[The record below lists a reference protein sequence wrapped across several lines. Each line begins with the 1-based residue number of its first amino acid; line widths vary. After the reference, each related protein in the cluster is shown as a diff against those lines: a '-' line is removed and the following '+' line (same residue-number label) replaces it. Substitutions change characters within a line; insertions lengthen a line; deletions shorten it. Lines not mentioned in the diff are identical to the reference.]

1 MQRHFREQI
10 AFQTKFF
17 FSLTDS
23 DCGIFA
29 LRVNQCFVNSL
40 SVPCCVYLRLPTSLF
55 QFKSR
60 SFTLGSL
67 LHSSSFGLS
76 RNLVCVGRDANSGE
90 DCVTIVCDFISIICM
105 HTFTIVS
112 QQEVLSQNICRTVI
126 NGDHIRNCAF
136 RTAFFDLDPPNSC

>member
-40 SVPCCVYLRLPTSLF
+40 SVPCCVYLRLPTFSLF

-105 HTFTIVS
+105 HTFNYSVPARGSIS
-112 QQEVLSQNICRTVI
+112 EYLPYGNKWRSYKKLRLQNGV
-126 NGDHIRNCAF
+126 F
-136 RTAFFDLDPPNSC
+136 